1 MKDIEILSPKVSEPK
16 TGQVAEPLTELEK
29 GVEAAL
35 ETYSNVHRGSGHN
48 SMITT
53 HLFEKARTIVLDH
66 LGLSTSRY
74 TVVFSTPRRANILQ
88 ALFGQD
94 NCSCLSSQDVGLPL
108 GVRAIA
114 VLKSA
119 LPKGIPFQTGGGN
132 ARLVSPDKVT
142 WANGAE
148 RFEPGT
154 PAIINIIA
162 FAKALQLTKQYGNH
176 AFHGWHSEKLDAS
189 EILYND
195 NLAHYA
201 GSELLAELRKTL
213 IGSQVLVPTIN
224 GEKPFINFDNGAS
237 TPTYKPIWEAVRQ
250 TWHQSEQVHAQIVE
264 AVRTVCLDALGASKA
279 GYDVVFTSNTTEAN
293 NLVSESL
300 GLIAET
306 EIDPVIMNT
315 LLEHNSN
322 ELPWRIANGYSM
334 VQAPIDAEGFVV
346 MDKFEA
352 LLREYN
358 QEGKH
363 GNKRIK
369 LVAISGASN
378 VLGVFNNLQEIS
390 CIAHQYNAHILVDA
404 AQLVAHR
411 KVEMENWG
419 IDYLVFSGH
428 KVYAPFGTGLLISRK
443 GLLNFSASELES
455 IHSSGEENVGGI
467 AALGKS
473 LVLLQ
478 RIGMDTIQAEEQH
491 LTARALQGMAQ
502 IPGISIYGVKDTNSS
517 QFANKGGVIAFSLK
531 NYMPNT
537 IANELAKQSGI
548 GVRSGCHCAHMLI
561 KHILRIPKP
570 IQRFQHL
577 ILVLF
582 PKLSLPGLVRIS
594 FGIENTEAEIDT
606 FLQVLTAMSV
616 KLKSGVDMKE
626 KMNGFIDKAAKR
638 VYGC

>member
-1 MKDIEILSPKVSEPK
+1 MKDIELLSPKVSESEK
-16 TGQVAEPLTELEK
+16 RQIAEPLTELEK
-29 GVEAAL
+29 GVETAL

-48 SMITT
+48 SMVTT
-53 HLFEKARTIVLDH
+53 HLFEKARTIVLAH

-74 TVVFSTPRRANILQ
+74 TVVFCTPRRASILL
-88 ALFGQD
+88 ALFGQG
-94 NCSCLSSQDVGLPL
+94 NCYCLSSQDVGLPL

-119 LPKGIPFQTGGGN
+119 LPAGIPFQTGGGN

-176 AFHGWHSEKLDAS
+176 AFHGWHSEKLEAS

-195 NLAHYA
+195 NLTNYV
-201 GSELLAELRKTL
+201 GSGLLAELRKTL
-213 IGSQVLVPTIN
+213 IGSQILVPTIH

-237 TPTYKPIWEAVRQ
+237 TPTFEPIWEAVRQ
-250 TWHQSEQVHAQIVE
+250 TWRQSEQVHAHIVDE
-264 AVRTVCLDALGASKA
+264 VRAVCLKTLGASKA
-279 GYDVVFTSNTTEAN
+279 GYDVIFTSNTTEAT

-315 LLEHNSN
+315 ILEHNSN
-322 ELPWRIANGYSM
+322 ELPWRIAQGYSM

-346 MDKFEA
+346 LDKFEA
-352 LLREYN
+352 MLREYN
-358 QEGKH
+358 HEGKH

-390 CIAHQYNAHILVDA
+390 RIAHQYGVRILVDA

-411 KVEMENWG
+411 KVEIENWG

-428 KVYAPFGTGLLISRK
+428 KVYAPFGTGVLISRK
-443 GLLNFSASELES
+443 GLLNFSASELEG

-478 RIGMDTIQAEEQH
+478 RIGMDTIQAEEH
-491 LTARALQGMAQ
+491 RLTARALQGMAQ
-502 IPGISIYGVKDTNSS
+502 IPGISVYGVKDTNSA

-570 IQRFQHL
+570 AQRFQHM
-577 ILVLF
+577 ILFLF
-582 PKLSLPGLVRIS
+582 PKLSLPGVVRIS

-606 FLQVLTAMSV
+606 FLQVLTAMST
-616 KLKSGVDMKE
+616 KLKSGVDMKD
-626 KMNGFIDKAAKR
+626 KMNGFIDKAAEK

>member
-1 MKDIEILSPKVSEPK
+1 MKDVELISPKTSDPEMK
-16 TGQVAEPLTELEK
+16 QVVEPLLELEMNI
-29 GVEAAL
+29 EAAL

-48 SMITT
+48 SMVTT
-53 HLFEKARTIVLDH
+53 HLYEKARTIILEH
-66 LGLSTSRY
+66 LGLKKSRY
-74 TVVFSTPRRANILQ
+74 TVVFCTPRRASILQ
-88 ALFGQD
+88 ALFGEG
-94 NCSCLSSQDVGLPL
+94 NYYCLSSQDVGLPL
-108 GVRAIA
+108 GVRALA

-162 FAKALQLTKQYGNH
+162 FARALQLTKQFGNH
-176 AFHGWHSEKLDAS
+176 AFHGWHSEKLDAAD
-189 EILYND
+189 ILYND
-195 NLAHYA
+195 DLMYYA
-201 GSELLAELRKTL
+201 GSELLTELRKTL
-213 IGSQVLVPTIN
+213 IGSRVQVPTIH

-237 TPTYKPIWEAVRQ
+237 TPAFTPIWEAVCQ
-250 TWHQSEQVHAQIVE
+250 TWHQSEQVHAHILDE
-264 AVRTVCLDALGASKA
+264 VRSVCLKVLGASKA
-279 GYDVVFTSNTTEAN
+279 NYDVIFTSNTTEAT

-300 GLIAET
+300 GLITET
-306 EIDPVIMNT
+306 AIDPVIMNT
-315 LLEHNSN
+315 ILEHNSN
-322 ELPWRIANGYSM
+322 ELPWRIAQGYSTI
-334 VQAPIDAEGFVV
+334 QAPIDTDGFVV
-346 MDKFEA
+346 MEKFET

-358 QEGKH
+358 QEGKY

-369 LVAISGASN
+369 LIAINGASN
-378 VLGVFNNLQEIS
+378 VLGVFNDLQEMS
-390 CIAHQYNAHILVDA
+390 RIAHQYKAHILVDA

-419 IDYLVFSGH
+419 VDYLAFSGH
-428 KVYAPFGTGLLISRK
+428 KVYAPFGTGVLICRK
-443 GLLNFSASELES
+443 GFLNFSASEIEL

-478 RIGMDTIQAEEQH
+478 RIGMDTIKAEEQH
-491 LTARALQGMAQ
+491 LTAHALQGMAQ
-502 IPGISIYGVKDTNSS
+502 IPGINIYGVKDTKSA

-570 IQRFQHL
+570 AQRFQHM
-577 ILVLF
+577 ILFLF
-582 PKLSLPGLVRIS
+582 PKLSLPGVVRIS
-594 FGIENTEAEIDT
+594 FGIENTEAEVDT
-606 FLQVLTAMSV
+606 FLQVLTAMST

-626 KMNGFIDKAAKR
+626 KMNGFIDKAAER

>member
-1 MKDIEILSPKVSEPK
+1 MKDVELLSPEVSQSEK
-16 TGQVAEPLTELEK
+16 TQVVDPLQELEK

-48 SMITT
+48 SMVTT
-53 HLFEKARTIVLDH
+53 HLYEKARQIVLDH

-74 TVVFSTPRRANILQ
+74 AVVFSTPRRASILQ

-94 NCSCLSSQDVGLPL
+94 NCRCLSSQDVGLPL
-108 GVRAIA
+108 GVRALA

-154 PAIINIIA
+154 PSIINIMA

-195 NLAHYA
+195 NLLEHT
-201 GSELLAELRKTL
+201 GLNLLKELRKTL
-213 IGSQVLVPTIN
+213 VGCNVLVPTVH
-224 GEKPFINFDNGAS
+224 GDKPFINFDNGAS
-237 TPTYKPIWEAVRQ
+237 TPTFKPIWEAVRQ
-250 TWHQSEQVHAQIVE
+250 TWHQNEQIHEQIIE
-264 AVRTVCLDALGASKA
+264 EVRAVCLKALGASNS
-279 GYDVVFTSNTTEAN
+279 GYDVVFTSNTTEAT

-322 ELPWRIANGYSM
+322 ELPWRLAEGYSLI
-334 VQAPIDAEGFVV
+334 QAPIDTEGFVV
-346 MDKFEA
+346 INKFET
-352 LLREYN
+352 LLAEYN

-390 CIAHQYNAHILVDA
+390 RIAHQYGAQILVDA

-411 KVEMENWG
+411 RVEMENWG

-428 KVYAPFGTGLLISRK
+428 KVYAPFGTGVLISRK
-443 GLLNFSASELES
+443 GLLNFSASEFEL

-473 LVLLQ
+473 MVLLQ
-478 RIGMDTIQAEEQH
+478 RIGMDNIQAEEH
-491 LTARALQGMAQ
+491 RLTTYALKGMAQ
-502 IPGISIYGVKDTNSS
+502 VSGIRIYGINDTHSAH
-517 QFANKGGVIAFSLK
+517 FVYKGGVIAFSLK

-561 KHILRIPKP
+561 KHMLGIPKP
-570 IQRFQHL
+570 LQRFQHM
-577 ILVLF
+577 ILFLF
-582 PKLSLPGLVRIS
+582 PKLSLPGVVRIS
-594 FGIENTEAEIDT
+594 FGIENTEAEVDT
-606 FLQVLTAMSV
+606 FLQVIDAMSV
-616 KLKSGVDMKE
+616 KLKSGIDMKE
-626 KMNGFIDKAAKR
+626 KMDRFINKTTER
-638 VYGC
+638 VYNC